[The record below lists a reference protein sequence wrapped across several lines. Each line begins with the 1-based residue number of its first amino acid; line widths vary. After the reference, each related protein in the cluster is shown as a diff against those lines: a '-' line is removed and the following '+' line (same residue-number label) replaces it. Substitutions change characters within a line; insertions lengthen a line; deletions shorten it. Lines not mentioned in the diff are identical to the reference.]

1 MAAPITTINEPRIS
15 YLSGFFLSTVA
26 TELG

>member
-1 MAAPITTINEPRIS
+1 MVPPITTFNEPRIS
-15 YLSGFFLSTVA
+15 DLSGFFLSTIA